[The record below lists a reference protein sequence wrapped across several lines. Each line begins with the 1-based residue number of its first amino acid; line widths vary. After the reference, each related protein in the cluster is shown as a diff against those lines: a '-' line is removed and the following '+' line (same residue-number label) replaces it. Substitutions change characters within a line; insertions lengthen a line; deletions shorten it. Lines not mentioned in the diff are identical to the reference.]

1 LLTIQHEHFRS
12 NGTAADA
19 ISAGYVM
26 RLSEL
31 GLGDF
36 AMMDSMWVLLLST
49 TTVGYGDL
57 YPVTDAGRVVLV
69 LNQIL
74 GVVVL
79 STLVAVL
86 QSTLSL
92 SNRYEHHP

>member
-1 LLTIQHEHFRS
+1 MMC
-12 NGTAADA
+12 
-19 ISAGYVM
+19 AGYVM
-26 RLSEL
+26 RLFEL

-36 AMMDSMWVLLLST
+36 YMMDSMWVLLLST
-49 TTVGYGDL
+49 TTVGYGDI

-92 SNRYEHHP
+92 SNRFVCDALLFHD

>member
-1 LLTIQHEHFRS
+1 
-12 NGTAADA
+12 
-19 ISAGYVM
+19 M
-26 RLSEL
+26 RLFEL

-36 AMMDSMWVLLLST
+36 LMMDSMWVLLLST
-49 TTVGYGDL
+49 TTVGYGDI

-69 LNQIL
+69 LNLIM

-92 SNRYEHHP
+92 SNRFVCDQLLYHD